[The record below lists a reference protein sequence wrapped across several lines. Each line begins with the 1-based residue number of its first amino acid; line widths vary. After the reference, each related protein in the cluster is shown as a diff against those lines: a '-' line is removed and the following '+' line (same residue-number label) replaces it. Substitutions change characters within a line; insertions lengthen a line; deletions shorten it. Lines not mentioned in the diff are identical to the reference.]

1 VGNARTLLQLNL
13 NDCSNLVEFPSDV
26 SGLKVLQNLNL
37 SNCPKLKDLPQEIGS
52 MYSLK
57 QLLVDKT
64 AISVLPESIFR
75 LTKLEKLSLN
85 GCQNTWET

>member
-1 VGNARTLLQLNL
+1 
-13 NDCSNLVEFPSDV
+13 
-26 SGLKVLQNLNL
+26 
-37 SNCPKLKDLPQEIGS
+37 LKDLPQEIGS